1 MKRSIKMKKLSLTFK
16 KRSIK
21 MKKLSLTFVALATI
35 SVAFSYSTALGQ
47 KTLVIN
53 SFGGSYETTHRKLV
67 ITPFEKKY
75 NTKVKVITAY
85 SSATLTQLRAQ
96 KNNPQYDVVHFS
108 GGLEITAAGEGLLS
122 PIKPSELANYDQMY
136 PFAVAGIG
144 KGVGPMYKTAVIGIL
159 YNTEKAKPAPKSWND
174 LANPA
179 YANHVLITDAA
190 SNTYGMLGML
200 MMNKVNGGTLDNIE
214 PALNFVKGI
223 LDQSTIVSKSPEIQQ
238 NFAQGNA
245 WIAAYAQDYA
255 STLIKA
261 GLPVKFLLPEEGGVV
276 APITVNLVAGR
287 PNQDLALKFIDF
299 SIRAEAS
306 RGWAEAMSYSPTN
319 KTVKLSP
326 DVAAQVVYGIS
337 ASKKLVTFDGNK
349 IGKNRAS
356 WNESWK
362 RAIAK

>member
-1 MKRSIKMKKLSLTFK
+1 MNKKSNIIFAL
-16 KRSIK
+16 
-21 MKKLSLTFVALATI
+21 VAI
-35 SVAFSYSTALGQ
+35 SVVFSYTTAMAQ
-47 KTLVIN
+47 KVLVIN
-53 SFGGSYETTHRKLV
+53 SFGGSYEKTHRELV

-75 NTKVKVITAY
+75 STKVKVITAY
-85 SSATLTQLRAQ
+85 SSDTLAQLKAQ
-96 KNNPQYDVVHFS
+96 KNNPQFDVVHFS
-108 GGLEITAAGEGLLS
+108 GGLETAAAGEGLLS
-122 PIKPSELANYDQMY
+122 PIKPYELANYGQMY
-136 PFAVAGIG
+136 PFSVAGIG

-159 YNTEKAKPAPKSWND
+159 YNTEKAKPAPTSWKD

-200 MMNKVNGGTLDNIE
+200 MMNKVNGGTLDNIN
-214 PALNFVKGI
+214 PALNFVKSI
-223 LDQSTIVSKSPEIQQ
+223 LDRSTIVSKSPEIQQ

-261 GLPVKFLLPEEGGVV
+261 GLPIKFLLPTEGGVV

-287 PNQDLALKFIDF
+287 PNRDLALKFIDF

-306 RGWAEAMSYSPTN
+306 QGWAEAMRYSPTN

-326 DVAAQVVYGIS
+326 DVAAQVVYGE
-337 ASKKLVTFDGNK
+337 AAAKKLVSFDANK
-349 IGKNRAS
+349 IGKNRAG